1 MSAPSPFF
9 EGTRLQSAWDQ
20 TSLGLLMECPR
31 KYEFSILEGWR
42 PRSSSHHLVFGGLF
56 ATAMEHFHKYR
67 AAGAEYDE
75 AVDMVVSEALSASG
89 ERLDSGEFIPWE
101 SGDTKKSRETLIRSI
116 VWYFEEYR
124 EDSTSVVMIDG
135 KPAVELTFKF
145 DSGIESPFGE
155 NYLLTGHIDRLVTFD
170 EDIFVMDQKTTG
182 GGLGPYY
189 FHQFDLDQQM
199 SQYTFAG
206 RVVYDMPVQGV
217 IIDAAQIMVGFT
229 SFARGITMRSSEQ
242 LEEWHQNAGA
252 WLALAAQFAETG
264 QYPMNLKSCNNY
276 GGCAFKSICSKSPSV
291 RMNFLQTDF
300 EIRRWNPLENR
311 D

>member
-1 MSAPSPFF
+1 MNAPSPFF
-9 EGTRLQSAWDQ
+9 EGTSLQLAWDQ

-31 KYEFSILEGWR
+31 KYQLSILEGWR
-42 PRSSSHHLVFGGLF
+42 ARSSSRHLIFGGLF
-56 ATAMEHFHKYR
+56 ATAMEHFHKFR
-67 AAGAEYDE
+67 ASGADYDE

-89 ERLDSGEFIPWE
+89 ERLEDGTFIPWD

-124 EDSTSVVMIDG
+124 EDSCSVVMIEG

-145 DSGIESPFGE
+145 DSGIESPFGTE
-155 NYLLTGHIDRLVTFD
+155 YLLTGHIDRLVHFG

-182 GGLGPYY
+182 GGLGPFY

-229 SFARGITMRSSEQ
+229 AFARGITMRSAAQ
-242 LEEWHQNAGA
+242 LEEWHTNTAT
-252 WLALAAQFAETG
+252 WLKLAEIFAETG
-264 QYPMNLKSCNNY
+264 RYPMNLKSCNNY
-276 GGCAFKSICSKSPSV
+276 GGCAFKGICSKDPSV
-291 RMNFLQTDF
+291 RMAFLQTDF
-300 EIRRWNPLENR
+300 EIRRWNPLEDR
-311 D
+311 